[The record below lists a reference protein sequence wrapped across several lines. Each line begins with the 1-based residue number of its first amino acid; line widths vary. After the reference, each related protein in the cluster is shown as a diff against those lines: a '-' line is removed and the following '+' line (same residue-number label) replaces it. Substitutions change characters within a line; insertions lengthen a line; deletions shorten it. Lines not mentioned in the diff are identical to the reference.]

1 MKLSYNH
8 VSNRTVKFNEYDNIL
23 LIPNDIIGMDFE
35 KLEELAIEA
44 NLSRNQNMRSKAKKI
59 EEDLLNT
66 LTENQLFFPVEEEVL
81 ITKNSA
87 SYVYK
92 KSKTYPAL
100 LEFIARI
107 LHVDIPIKIKQCKF
121 GPGGIIIAADN
132 KEEAQKILKDCCREL
147 QILIK
152 AKEGHID

>member
-1 MKLSYNH
+1 
-8 VSNRTVKFNEYDNIL
+8 
-23 LIPNDIIGMDFE
+23 MDFE
-35 KLEELAIEA
+35 KLEELAVEA
-44 NLSRNQNMRSKAKKI
+44 NLARNQNMRSKAKKI
-59 EEDLLNT
+59 EEELLNS
-66 LTENQLFFPVEEEVL
+66 LTENQFFFPVQEEVL

-107 LHVDIPIKIKQCKF
+107 LHIDIPIKIKQCKF